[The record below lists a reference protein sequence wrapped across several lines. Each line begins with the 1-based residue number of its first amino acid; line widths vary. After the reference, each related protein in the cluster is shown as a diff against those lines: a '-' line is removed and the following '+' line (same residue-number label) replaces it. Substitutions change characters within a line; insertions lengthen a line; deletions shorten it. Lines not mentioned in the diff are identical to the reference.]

1 VKNKATMIEIKY
13 LVTFFQCAQLTTLV
27 DIQWPKIARDAV
39 HSPYGDAN
47 CLTNQLGW
55 NQLYS
60 FFLYIYGAL
69 IIMFMLRRTAREK
82 TPGSVARREGYQQ
95 LIFQVLLWYSP
106 LVQNAASVRRESAS
120 STSTSYSS
128 R

>member
-1 VKNKATMIEIKY
+1 M
-13 LVTFFQCAQLTTLV
+13 
-27 DIQWPKIARDAV
+27 
-39 HSPYGDAN
+39 PYGDAN

-82 TPGSVARREGYQQ
+82 APGSVARREGYQQ
-95 LIFQVLLWYSP
+95 LIFLILLWYSP
-106 LVQNAASVRRESAS
+106 LVQNAASSSGARKTPTSAGCSSPTSVSPARRGRRSD
-120 STSTSYSS
+120 T
-128 R
+128 